1 MPQEPQTQE
10 TAPMTQQQA
19 TPQTAA
25 PQGPDPAALQAELA
39 GFRQLAGALL
49 GREIK
54 PDETAGAL
62 SLQIAQ
68 QREADS
74 RRALEMRA
82 GIAEGLLSQGL
93 ACPDPE
99 YLRFKAQS
107 LPDLSGL
114 AQKGDWNGL
123 LGKAL
128 EMGLVSKQAAQ
139 AAAPALPPPTVRPA
153 AAAPTAQPDPF
164 AHVQTP
170 ADVRKLT
177 ASQLME
183 LKKTSPD
190 RYRQLTQ

>member
-1 MPQEPQTQE
+1 
-10 TAPMTQQQA
+10 MTQQQA

-82 GIAEGLLSQGL
+82 GIAEGCSHRGL
-93 ACPDPE
+93 RARTRSTSASRRRAF
-99 YLRFKAQS
+99 LIF
-107 LPDLSGL
+107 
-114 AQKGDWNGL
+114 
-123 LGKAL
+123 
-128 EMGLVSKQAAQ
+128 
-139 AAAPALPPPTVRPA
+139 PALRRKATGTACSGRPW
-153 AAAPTAQPDPF
+153 
-164 AHVQTP
+164 
-170 ADVRKLT
+170 RWGW
-177 ASQLME
+177 
-183 LKKTSPD
+183 
-190 RYRQLTQ
+190 